1 MELFY
6 VFFLVRIAE
15 RASFFG
21 ILKIRNF
28 SDIRAGLREAGRV
41 SGGVLLSDWM
51 IIRDAEKKII

>member
-1 MELFY
+1 MFY

-15 RASFFG
+15 RATFFG
-21 ILKIRNF
+21 ILNIGNF